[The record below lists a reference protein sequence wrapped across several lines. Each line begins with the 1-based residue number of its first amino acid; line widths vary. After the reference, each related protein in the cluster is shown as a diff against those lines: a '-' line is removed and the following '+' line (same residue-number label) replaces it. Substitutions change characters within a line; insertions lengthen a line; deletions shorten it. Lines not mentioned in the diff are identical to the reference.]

1 MSILSFIKT
10 WKDFSTIWAII
21 QPFILKLIKKK
32 VPTTITKLY
41 ENLAKYTQPAIDSL
55 FKLKGKIQNSPN
67 ELDDYCFNQGVNAIE
82 SFANYL
88 LETVKTLRALGNTLT
103 GIQNIFVAMGRVF
116 ELFDL
121 KPEITDCK
129 NPITLRGLNKDIKL

>member
-1 MSILSFIKT
+1 MNLFALVKS
-10 WKDFSTIWAII
+10 WKDFSFIWTVI
-21 QPFILKLIKKK
+21 QPFVLRLLKKN
-32 VPTTITKLY
+32 VPTSITKLY

-88 LETVKTLRALGNTLT
+88 LETVKTLRA
-103 GIQNIFVAMGRVF
+103 
-116 ELFDL
+116 
-121 KPEITDCK
+121 
-129 NPITLRGLNKDIKL
+129 

>member
-1 MSILSFIKT
+1 MNLFTLVKS
-10 WKDFSTIWAII
+10 WKDFSFIWTVI
-21 QPFILKLIKKK
+21 QPFVFRLLKKN

-55 FKLKGKIQNSPN
+55 FKLKEKIKNSPN

-88 LETVKTLRALGNTLT
+88 LETVKTLRA
-103 GIQNIFVAMGRVF
+103 
-116 ELFDL
+116 
-121 KPEITDCK
+121 
-129 NPITLRGLNKDIKL
+129 

>member
-1 MSILSFIKT
+1 MNLFTLVKS
-10 WKDFSTIWAII
+10 WKDFSFIWIVI
-21 QPFILKLIKKK
+21 QPFVFRLLKKN

-55 FKLKGKIQNSPN
+55 FKLKEKIKNSPN

-88 LETVKTLRALGNTLT
+88 LETVKTLRA
-103 GIQNIFVAMGRVF
+103 
-116 ELFDL
+116 
-121 KPEITDCK
+121 
-129 NPITLRGLNKDIKL
+129 

>member
-1 MSILSFIKT
+1 MNLFTLVKS
-10 WKDFSTIWAII
+10 WKDFSFIWIVI
-21 QPFILKLIKKK
+21 QPFVFRLLKKN

-88 LETVKTLRALGNTLT
+88 LETVKTLRA
-103 GIQNIFVAMGRVF
+103 
-116 ELFDL
+116 
-121 KPEITDCK
+121 
-129 NPITLRGLNKDIKL
+129 

>member
-1 MSILSFIKT
+1 MSILSFIKN
-10 WKDFSTIWAII
+10 WKDFSTIWDII

-88 LETVKTLRALGNTLT
+88 LETVKTLRT
-103 GIQNIFVAMGRVF
+103 
-116 ELFDL
+116 
-121 KPEITDCK
+121 
-129 NPITLRGLNKDIKL
+129 

>member
-1 MSILSFIKT
+1 MKLYDSDVEIFDFTGAKFNKRKENNMNILSFIKN
-10 WKDFSTIWAII
+10 WKDFSTIWSII
-21 QPFILKLIKKK
+21 QPFILKLIKKN

-67 ELDDYCFNQGVNAIE
+67 ELDDYCFNQGVDAIE

-88 LETVKTLRALGNTLT
+88 LETVKTLRT
-103 GIQNIFVAMGRVF
+103 
-116 ELFDL
+116 
-121 KPEITDCK
+121 
-129 NPITLRGLNKDIKL
+129 